1 MKKTLNFY
9 VVILLIITSI
19 FSAGVVSLIANIGTG
34 IKFRKYIYEK
44 HQNRN
49 RIIYKILEDSYK
61 KNQKFDEKS
70 LKAVDM
76 YAMMDN
82 LKLSVYDET
91 GEIIWENNYIGHSME
106 MAEATKR
113 EAYIIVSNNIATEK
127 IIIIIN
133 KKIVGKVILEF
144 DGKYM
149 LSYQD
154 INFLNEF
161 NKWILFSMFI
171 SILFSVLLGRYLSK
185 RLVNPIFNVIE
196 AAKNIKNGEF

>member
-49 RIIYKILEDSYK
+49 IIIYKILEDSYK

-113 EAYIIVSNNIATEK
+113 EAYIIVSNNISTEK
-127 IIIIIN
+127 IIIIIH
-133 KKIVGKVILEF
+133 
-144 DGKYM
+144 
-149 LSYQD
+149 
-154 INFLNEF
+154 
-161 NKWILFSMFI
+161 FI
-171 SILFSVLLGRYLSK
+171 IG
-185 RLVNPIFNVIE
+185 N
-196 AAKNIKNGEF
+196 